1 MQAVTYD
8 SIKLAGQIGAYVLAV
23 AAVPF
28 ALKYAMADL
37 RKDHLSLVEQAQKD
51 HATTSHEIGILGKKV
66 DTIQETLSEIKV
78 NAARHDQ
85 RAADIQERVKSIDGR
100 VTFLEQKAS
109 R

>member
-8 SIKLAGQIGAYVLAV
+8 SLKLAGQIGTYILAIV
-23 AAVPF
+23 SIPIGLKFAIRGLRQDHAVF
-28 ALKYAMADL
+28 
-37 RKDHLSLVEQAQKD
+37 VQQTQKD
-51 HATTSHEIGILGKKV
+51 HATTCKQIGALGEKV

-85 RAADIQERVKSIDGR
+85 RAADIQERVKSIDSR
-100 VTFLEQKAS
+100 VTFLEQHS